1 MGYRF
6 KEQDSHPQHKES
18 RDVENVLVLQGGG
31 SLGAFACGVFKALV
45 KKNVRIDI
53 VAGTSIG
60 AVNAAIIVGSKSDH
74 PEKELENFWIEVAES
89 SPNIIPDIFVLD
101 YDNNARK
108 YVSKK
113 ISAASA
119 NAAMFGVPK
128 MFTPV
133 WWRWLP
139 WSPWNYYDDNN
150 KIYDRNK
157 REQQEHYYDFLNPR
171 NWTYFYDHSQLAKT
185 LDRYIDYKK
194 LNLAA
199 TEEELPGVLR
209 LIITAVD
216 VMTARPLIFDNAKME
231 IKAKHILA
239 SSGYPIYGFPWIE
252 VKDNVYAWDGSL
264 LSNTPVREVIE
275 VSPRND
281 KNIFIVENYPRKIQ
295 RLPSNMAEVESRA
308 KDIIFSDK
316 NMDNIKIS
324 RLITRH
330 IQLIESLYDI
340 VQKKVSPTE
349 IDPHEL
355 EKIESEYNTLI
366 TNYGAQIKSVTR
378 IIRSELESP
387 SMLQNADFSPK
398 TIKELIAQGETKA
411 MEKLSYCQSVKY
423 DFNAK

>member
-45 KKNVRIDI
+45 KMNVRIDI

-139 WSPWNYYDDNN
+139 WNHYEDDDNN

-366 TNYGAQIKSVTR
+366 NNYGAQIKSVTR